1 MLLAIVLIF
10 SVGYLNS
17 FAYASPFEDCNV
29 KDCGAAI
36 PGQLRPNTSS
46 FPYASWDMHQRNAT
60 YDFYCDNC
68 NNYWFDNITTNEYH
82 EFVNKRCE
90 CGYVAH

>member
-36 PGQLRPNTSS
+36 LGQLRPNTSS
-46 FPYASWDMHQRNAT
+46 CVINFTVKYYYNYCPSCYFSELIDTKVEYCHLVRGASADESHEEI
-60 YDFYCDNC
+60 YCS
-68 NNYWFDNITTNEYH
+68 E
-82 EFVNKRCE
+82 
-90 CGYVAH
+90 